1 MEGTTVLAQVGQLG
15 SPPALLIGLL
25 ALLVVFLVA
34 RVLLAL
40 AWHLVLIA
48 LVVVLLLWLLAG
60 LGFDVFT
67 LAPPI

>member
-1 MEGTTVLAQVGQLG
+1 
-15 SPPALLIGLL
+15 
-25 ALLVVFLVA
+25 
-34 RVLLAL
+34 
-40 AWHLVLIA
+40 VLIA